1 MDTPILRKM
10 RRMLLTS
17 AGVRNEALRS
27 ALVDLVGRPLS
38 AAAVA
43 VIPTAAIAGAGDHGW
58 LVQNLSRLHGL
69 GWRRSRSSN

>member
-1 MDTPILRKM
+1 M

-27 ALVDLVGRPLS
+27 ALVGLVGRPLS

-43 VIPTAAIAGAGDHGW
+43 VIPTAAIAGAD
-58 LVQNLSRLHGL
+58 
-69 GWRRSRSSN
+69 SRSSN